1 MNKKN
6 KPLNDLSQLN
16 LAYSTNPNQSF
27 DQEDDEV
34 EISPKNKQKIR
45 VRLDTRLRAGKTVTR
60 IDGLEESDKV
70 LEEMCKKFKQKC
82 GVGGS
87 VKEGEIMIQGD
98 HVQKIIAELISLG
111 YKDTKRSGG

>member
-27 DQEDDEV
+27 DQEDDDV

-45 VRLDTRLRAGKTVTR
+45 VRLDTRLRAGKAVTR

-70 LEEMCKKFKQKC
+70 LEEMCKKC